1 MRESNP
7 DHSDQP
13 TIKSPHEGA
22 AEQDLVAERTTF
34 SNIPQKQRLSHK

>member
-7 DHSDQP
+7 DQSAIQP
-13 TIKSPHEGA
+13 PHEGA